1 MEKKASKTVEPEG
14 ISTEETKA
22 APVEQSPEE
31 TKVEETKAAPVEQ
44 SPEETKVEETKAAP
58 VKETPRRKVIVV
70 VNRFT
75 DKTDLETIFEV
86 GQELEFDDERAADVV
101 SRGLA
106 IFKEQ

>member
-1 MEKKASKTVEPEG
+1 MAKKASKTVEPEG

-31 TKVEETKAAPVEQ
+31 TKVEETKAAPV
-44 SPEETKVEETKAAP
+44 
-58 VKETPRRKVIVV
+58 KETPRRKVIVV
-70 VNRFT
+70 INRFT
-75 DKTDLETIFEV
+75 DKTDHETIFEV